1 MTLRVII
8 ADDESLSRDML
19 QAQLMEISPNLVQ
32 LSIVALC
39 ATGRRTIE
47 SVEELCPDLLFLD
60 INMPDGDGMAV
71 AKAMYANR
79 ARAPRIIF
87 TTAHAEH
94 AAEAFEVEA
103 VDYLLKPIQSDRLK
117 RAIERVLD
125 LQKAGEHAPAP
136 RMIAIPVLG
145 GIEMLDAN
153 SIEWIEADGDYVR
166 VHAGTRSFH
175 FRKTLSAFAADFQP
189 LFRQTHRS
197 YLVNLDQ
204 VVRLIPKPKGEALL
218 QTRSG
223 GDIPV
228 SRSHRHVIEDLMPE

>member
-1 MTLRVII
+1 MII

>member
-1 MTLRVII
+1 MTLSVII

-19 QAQLMEISPNLVQ
+19 QTQLMEISPTLIP

-39 ATGRRTIE
+39 ATGRDTIE
-47 SVEELCPDLLFLD
+47 SVKQLCPDILFLD

-71 AKAMYANR
+71 AKALYANR
-79 ARAPRIIF
+79 AQATSIIF
-87 TTAHAEH
+87 TTAHAEY
-94 AAEAFEVEA
+94 AADAFEVEA
-103 VDYLLKPIQSDRLK
+103 ADYLLKPIQSDRLK

-125 LQKAGEHAPAP
+125 LQRAGDHAPAP

-153 SIEWIEADGDYVR
+153 SIEWIESDGDYVR

-197 YLVNLDQ
+197 YLVNLNQ
-204 VVRLIPKPKGEALL
+204 VVRMIPKPKGEALL

-228 SRSHRHVIEDLMPE
+228 SRSYRSVIEDLMPE

>member
-71 AKAMYANR
+71 AKAMYAN
-79 ARAPRIIF
+79 RIIF

>member
-223 GDIPV
+223 GGIPV

>member
-1 MTLRVII
+1 
-8 ADDESLSRDML
+8 
-19 QAQLMEISPNLVQ
+19 MEISPNLVQ